1 MLTGASLAQDRG
13 RMEARIEALTAE
25 VSGLKKECQVNS
37 LTAYVIGHFGVRKFL
52 AFRTRLSAKHFLWQ
66 RVFLHANKNS
76 SMYISMTSHWVS
88 LRNSGLGQLENG
100 LSNDVFQRCT
110 STGSGLFFFIF
121 GRWFCPV
128 FQSNRLCKS
137 KEAKQ
142 YKFYIVKACEQ
153 GKGLTSGW
161 RPSLKKAFV
170 KLTVRELKLRLGL

>member
-110 STGSGLFFFIF
+110 STGSGLFFSFSDDGFAQFFSQIVSVRVKKLSNTNFISS
-121 GRWFCPV
+121 RLVNREKASLPV
-128 FQSNRLCKS
+128 DVRRS
-137 KEAKQ
+137 KKP
-142 YKFYIVKACEQ
+142 
-153 GKGLTSGW
+153 LL
-161 RPSLKKAFV
+161 SL
-170 KLTVRELKLRLGL
+170 RYENWNSS

>member
-76 SMYISMTSHWVS
+76 SFYISMTSHWVS

-121 GRWFCPV
+121 GRWFCPD

-170 KLTVRELKLRLGL
+170 KLTLRELKLKLGL